1 MTLTKEENDILTHVG
16 PGTPVG
22 NLLRRYWTPACLS
35 SELPQPRTNLRV
47 RLLGEDLVAFR
58 DTKGQVALLDEHCPH
73 RGASLYYGRNEDCG
87 LRCVY
92 HGWAFDATGQCVD
105 MPSEARSFAAS
116 IKTTAY
122 PTHESGGIVW
132 TYMGPPE
139 SMTPFRD
146 FGSETLA
153 SEEVHAAKVQTYCNW
168 VQTLDGNIDT
178 VHASFLHKFN
188 AGVSDTPYD
197 DTDRPGYPSIREGT
211 RLKYL
216 GGTPR
221 LEVHDDW
228 YGFRY
233 AGLRTTPNGHT
244 YARISTYIIPYATQI
259 ASMPFATRQL
269 LTVPIDDHN
278 TWRYTYVTQSP
289 RHENPGGVSDGSF
302 YSVPGNPYG
311 KLRGGD
317 GVQQRLFTE
326 ENQYGIDREVQNDLG
341 PEGTYTGIPDHSSQD
356 YMVTETMGPIYD
368 RTREHLGTTDLAIV
382 RYHSLLLQAARD
394 VAEGKEAPAV
404 GAEHDYRAIRAAEK
418 ILAED
423 EDWRVLGTNDDPIVQ
438 ESMALAQRP

>member
-1 MTLTKEENDILTHVG
+1 MPLTKEENELLCQVG
-16 PGTPVG
+16 PGTLVG
-22 NLLRRYWTPACLS
+22 NLLRRYWTPACLT
-35 SELPQPRTNLRV
+35 SELPRPGTNLRV

-58 DTKGQVALLDEHCPH
+58 DTNGQVGLLDLHCPH

-92 HGWAFDATGQCVD
+92 HGWMFDVTGQCVD
-105 MPSEARSFAAS
+105 MPSEARSFASS
-116 IKTTAY
+116 IKTIAY

-139 SMTPFRD
+139 TMTPFRD

-153 SEEVHAAKVQTYCNW
+153 PEEVHASKIQTYCNW

-178 VHASFLHKFN
+178 VHASFLHKYN
-188 AGVSDTPYD
+188 AGVRDEPYD
-197 DTDRPGYPSIREGT
+197 DTDRPGYPSIAEGT

-216 GGTPR
+216 GSTPR

-233 AGLRTTPNGHT
+233 AGLRETPNGHT

-259 ASMPFATRQL
+259 ANIPFTSRQL
-269 LTVPIDDHN
+269 LTVPIDDHH

-289 RHENPGGVSDGSF
+289 RWENPGRVSDGPFMSA
-302 YSVPGNPYG
+302 PGNPYG
-311 KLRGGD
+311 KYRQGD

-326 ENQYGIDREVQNDLG
+326 ENEYGLNRDVQHDPG
-341 PEGTYTGIPDHSSQD
+341 PEGTYSGIPDHGSQD

-382 RYHSLLLQAARD
+382 RFHSLLLRAAQD
-394 VAEGKEAPAV
+394 VAEGKEPPAV
-404 GAEHDYRAIRAAEK
+404 GADHDYRGIRAAEK
-418 ILAED
+418 ILAAG
-423 EDWRVLGTNDDPIVQ
+423 EDWTVLGTNDDPIVQ
-438 ESMALAQRP
+438 ESMAQRI